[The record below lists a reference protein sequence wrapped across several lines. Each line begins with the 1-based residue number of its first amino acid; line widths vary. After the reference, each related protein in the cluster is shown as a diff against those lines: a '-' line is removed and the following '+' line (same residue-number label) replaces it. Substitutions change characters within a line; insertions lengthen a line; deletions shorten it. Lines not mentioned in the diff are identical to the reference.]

1 MSETSAHDGCLTG
14 DDQPS
19 LSALLLRAR
28 SGEDRDAADVALG
41 ALVERLYP
49 MCERFLARRLR
60 SFRDGP
66 DAAAD
71 AAQETMVRIANG
83 LDGCRATNDR
93 ELIAWM
99 LVVARRTL
107 IDLYRSPASGLA
119 ARALAVELDDALG
132 TAQDR
137 DTAEDS
143 NLTPRSTLLALAMQ
157 AYNALSA
164 ETAELLWWRLIR
176 GAEWS
181 EVAEQMGISPT
192 GAKRR
197 FQRAQSTL
205 QRRVA
210 QLVSSLPSTQRADVE
225 GLVSGFSATGTKPA
239 KLGHL
244 PKEMEGAA

>member
-1 MSETSAHDGCLTG
+1 VV
-14 DDQPS
+14 
-19 LSALLLRAR
+19 LLA
-28 SGEDRDAADVALG
+28 GARDASDPATAERALG
-41 ALVERLYP
+41 ALVERLFP
-49 MCERFLARRLR
+49 LCERFLTRRLA

-119 ARALAVELDDALG
+119 ARALAAELDDALHATQEHDDTEETNR
-132 TAQDR
+132 TA
-137 DTAEDS
+137 
-143 NLTPRSTLLALAMQ
+143 RSTLLALAMQ

-164 ETAELLWWRLIR
+164 ETAELLWWRLLR

-181 EVAEQMGISPT
+181 EVAQQMGTSPT

-197 FQRAQSTL
+197 FQRAQGAL

-210 QLVSSLPSTQRADVE
+210 QLVSGLPATQRADVE
-225 GLVSGFSATGTKPA
+225 RLVSGFSAAGTQPA
-239 KLGHL
+239 KQGDL